1 MPDHTLEALNDAP
14 SSAFVA
20 ALGGIFEHAPWVA
33 AAAAGRRPFAT
44 LADLFAAMRRIVR
57 ESDDGHRASLLAG
70 HPELGGAAA
79 RSGNMTPDSVAE
91 QAGAGLDRMSA
102 EREAEFDRLNARYRE
117 RFGMPFII
125 CVRRH
130 GRDSMLSEFRRR
142 VALEPEAERE
152 SALAE
157 VFRIAALRLDAQ
169 VAGPDRLPVAGRL
182 STHVLD
188 TASGLPAEGV
198 AIDLVE
204 IATDGERPVASAVTD
219 AGGRTDPPLV
229 AGRPVPIGTYELR
242 FRLGDYHRGR
252 AVALPEPAF
261 LDVVP
266 IRFGI
271 AEPERHTH
279 VPLAASPWSY
289 STYRGS

>member
-33 AAAAGRRPFAT
+33 VAAAGRRPFAT

-169 VAGPDRLPVAGRL
+169 VAGPDRLPVAGQL